1 MSRDLDVA
9 VVGAGIAGLTAAH
22 ELQRAGLAVRV
33 FEAAPQVG
41 GRMTSV
47 RHDDWTID
55 TGAEQISPSG
65 YRATWELISRLGLTE
80 AEVPRI
86 GRPLAVWR
94 NGRAH
99 AGVADTRGT
108 LTGAGLSRRAH
119 LDLLRFQTWALRNR
133 DHFDDDRPERS
144 LLAAE
149 TVADLGRRY
158 HPDLHD
164 YLLQPVAGSFF
175 GWDTERSAAAVMVS
189 LLLSV
194 GSAGTWRTYR
204 DGMDTLARCLA
215 SDLDVVTGQQVHEVV
230 ADGDGARLQTGS
242 DVVTARSVLLCV
254 PAPVAAQLHANP
266 PAEEAEFLAACTFTP
281 ALKVSC
287 LLDEPLSVP
296 GGDRPY
302 VLLTPAVEEQALSAI
317 ILDHEKHP
325 GRAPMGKGLLTLM
338 ANPSTIPDLLT
349 ASDEEVVD
357 RLTRAVHRYLPDF
370 DVANRANFV
379 HRHRYGLPEA
389 TPVAV
394 HRRGRFAARAVG
406 PVDYAGDWVVLRPAS
421 EGAVRAGAL
430 AASRTLSRLHP
441 AIKPALSK
449 RLRVVPNSLESS
461 R

>member
-1 MSRDLDVA
+1 MSPDLDVA
-9 VVGAGIAGLTAAH
+9 VVGAGLAGLTAAH
-22 ELQRAGLAVRV
+22 ELQRTGLSVRV
-33 FEAAPQVG
+33 FEAGPQVG
-41 GRMTSV
+41 GRMASL
-47 RHDDWTID
+47 RHDGWTID

-80 AEVPRI
+80 DEVPRI

-94 NGRAH
+94 NGQAH
-99 AGVADTRGT
+99 AGVADARAL

-133 DHFDDDRPERS
+133 NAFDDDRPERS

-149 TVADLGRRY
+149 TVAEFTRRY

-164 YLLQPVAGSFF
+164 YLFQPVAGSFF
-175 GWDTERSAAAVMVS
+175 GWNTARSAAAVMVS

-194 GSAGTWRTYR
+194 GSAATWRTYR
-204 DGMDTLARCLA
+204 DGMDTLARQLA
-215 SDLDVVTGQQVHEVV
+215 SGLDVVTGQPVHEVV
-230 ADGDGARLQTGS
+230 ADADGARLQASS

-254 PAPVAAQLHANP
+254 PAPLAAKLHANP
-266 PAEEAEFLAACTFTP
+266 SAEEAEFLAACTFTP

-287 LLDEPLSVP
+287 LLDAPLSVP

-302 VLLTPAVEEQALSAI
+302 VLLTPEVEEQVLSAI

-325 GRAPMGKGLLTLM
+325 DRAPAGKGLLTLM
-338 ANPSTIPDLLT
+338 ANAATIPDLLS
-349 ASDEEVVD
+349 APDEEIAD
-357 RLTRAVHRYLPDF
+357 RLTRAVPRYLPGF
-370 DVANRANFV
+370 DAVNRTNFV

-389 TPVAV
+389 TPAAL
-394 HRRGRFAARAVG
+394 HRRGRFMARAVS
-406 PVDYAGDWVVLRPAS
+406 PVDYAGDWVMLRPAS

-430 AASRTLSRLHP
+430 AASRTLSRLRP
-441 AIKPALSK
+441 VVKPALNK
-449 RLRVVPNSLESS
+449 RLRILTNDLESS